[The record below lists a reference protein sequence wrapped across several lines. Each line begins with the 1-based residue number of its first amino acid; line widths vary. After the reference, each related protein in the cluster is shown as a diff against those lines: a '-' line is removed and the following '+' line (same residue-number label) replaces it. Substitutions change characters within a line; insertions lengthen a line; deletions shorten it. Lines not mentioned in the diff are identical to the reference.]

1 MGRSP
6 GLLRNLPGKRAIFA
20 ILMAAALVMMV
31 QPATFTG
38 PLERVCQAFFAP
50 AGRAMVLA
58 GRTVRKN
65 LLTGKGTER
74 ADDDSDRQ
82 RGLENALAAM
92 GQQLTDLRKENK
104 DLTQLRSSTRLTGKL
119 IPSRVVGYDSVGRR
133 ESIEVDRGSSSGVA
147 QGQPAVAGVVDDL
160 LVGGRL
166 ANEVLLASGCLIGKV
181 EFSPGPYTCRIRLL
195 SDPNMRIL
203 AKVGRI
209 IEGQFHQLA
218 ELVLVGK
225 GKGKMVSVE
234 VAADSGIEPGDLVI
248 SAAGQLNLPCSL
260 VVGTVAEVCVRTDNR
275 QLQDL
280 IILPRIDKRELDKV
294 YLVAVK

>member
-20 ILMAAALVMMV
+20 ILMAAAVVMLL
-31 QPATFTG
+31 QPATLTG
-38 PLERVCQAFFAP
+38 PLERMCQAFFAP

-65 LLTGKGTER
+65 LPIGRRAER
-74 ADDDSDRQ
+74 ASDDSQ
-82 RGLENALAAM
+82 QQHALENVLAAM
-92 GQQLTDLRKENK
+92 GQQLRELRKENK
-104 DLTQLRSSTRLTGKL
+104 DLTQLRSSARLTGKL

-133 ESIEVDRGSSSGVA
+133 ESIEVDRGSSSGA
-147 QGQPAVAGVVDDL
+147 ARGQPAVAGVVDDL
-160 LVGGRL
+160 LVGGQL
-166 ANEVLLASGCLIGKV
+166 ADEVLLASGCLIGKV
-181 EFSPGPYTCRIRLL
+181 EFSPGPYTCRVRLL
-195 SDPNMRIL
+195 TDPNMRIL

-218 ELVLVGK
+218 EVVLVGK
-225 GKGKMVSVE
+225 GKGKMIAVE
-234 VAADSGIEPGDLVI
+234 ASADSGIEPGDLVI

-260 VVGTVAEVCVRTDNR
+260 VVGTVAEVRVRTDNR

-280 IILPRIDKRELDKV
+280 TVLPRIDKRELDKV
-294 YLVAVK
+294 YLVAVE